1 MGTHIN
7 MSMNNIFY
15 SRRSKNATQRRSE
28 TFLPAGMLFQENS
41 VQFFGFPKCSYYP
54 PFLKKKQKN
63 KTLLA
68 LDQKKKK

>member
-41 VQFFGFPKCSYYP
+41 VQFFGFPKCSY
-54 PFLKKKQKN
+54 FKNKKKLKEQ
-63 KTLLA
+63 TLLA
-68 LDQKKKK
+68 LDQKKK